1 MDSTTITL
9 QQSFLE
15 TNFHEIQFAAI
26 FGGMILLFLIEG
38 FIPRRQTDK
47 NQTSRWLSNIGL
59 ALFNH
64 FFIIFYSV
72 LVFGLLARFKP
83 ESPLIEHF
91 KMCDIS
97 SLLIVILIMELMTY
111 WIHRLFHKVE
121 FLWRIHAVHHSD
133 TEIDVTTSHRHHPFE
148 PMINALIIT
157 PIIFALGAPF
167 IVLAI
172 YTFMHTAISLF
183 SHSNIVLPKR
193 LDAVLRLFIVTPDFH
208 RMHHSSDKQYT
219 NSNYGAMQPWLD
231 YLFRTASKKPYEDLP
246 DMEVGL
252 EVLRKNKDNRLDKLF
267 TTPFIYKTESK

>member
-1 MDSTTITL
+1 VDSTTITL

-72 LVFGLLARFKP
+72 LVFGLLVQFKP

-91 KMCDIS
+91 KMSDIS

-183 SHSNIVLPKR
+183 SHSNIVLPQK
-193 LDAVLRLFIVTPDFH
+193 LDSILRLFIVTPDFH

-231 YLFRTASKKPYEDLP
+231 HLFRTASKKPYENLP